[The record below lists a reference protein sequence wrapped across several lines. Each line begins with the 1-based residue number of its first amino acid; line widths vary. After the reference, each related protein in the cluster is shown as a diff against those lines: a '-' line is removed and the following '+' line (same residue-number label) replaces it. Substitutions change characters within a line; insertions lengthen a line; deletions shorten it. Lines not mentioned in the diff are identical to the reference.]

1 MKLRLNELTT
11 IVQGTQILVPVLWE
25 EKQEEHITVF
35 RQNVDADAS
44 LNGDPLNQI
53 TDPLNPIIDL
63 ALDGTELKTSVSTTT
78 YYDCEVVL
86 SNSLSYG
93 DLKAAIHEQL
103 EFNVK
108 SEALGL
114 LPKTIDILT
123 KPKYDLS
130 TWGGV
135 KAYREQLLKE
145 SDWTQLPDAPANKEE
160 WAEYRQKLRD
170 LPQTFDDPNSVVF
183 PAKPV

>member
-1 MKLRLNELTT
+1 MKFRLNELTT

-35 RQNVDADAS
+35 RQNLDADAP
-44 LNGDPLNQI
+44 LNG
-53 TDPLNPIIDL
+53 DPLNPIIDP
-63 ALDGTELKTSVSTTT
+63 ALDGTELKTLVSTTT

-93 DLKAAIHEQL
+93 DLKAAIQEQL
-103 EFNVK
+103 EFEVK

-135 KAYREQLLKE
+135 KAYRGQLLKE

-170 LPQTFDDPNSVVF
+170 LPELFDDPNSVVF
-183 PAKPV
+183 PVKPV

>member
-35 RQNVDADAS
+35 RQNVDAAAP
-44 LNGDPLNQI
+44 LNG
-53 TDPLNPIIDL
+53 DPLNPIIDP

-93 DLKAAIHEQL
+93 DLKAAIQEQL
-103 EFNVK
+103 EFEVK
-108 SEALGL
+108 STALGL

-170 LPQTFDDPNSVVF
+170 LPELFDDPNSVVF

>member
-1 MKLRLNELTT
+1 MKFRLNELTT

-35 RQNVDADAS
+35 RQNLDADAF
-44 LNGDPLNQI
+44 LNGDSP
-53 TDPLNPIIDL
+53 DPIIVPAQDS
-63 ALDGTELKTSVSTTT
+63 TELKTSVSTTT

-86 SNSLSYG
+86 SNSLSYS
-93 DLKAAIHEQL
+93 DLKAAIQEQL
-103 EFNVK
+103 EFEVK
-108 SEALGL
+108 STALGL

-170 LPQTFDDPNSVVF
+170 LPELFDDPNSVVF
-183 PAKPV
+183 PVKPV

>member
-1 MKLRLNELTT
+1 
-11 IVQGTQILVPVLWE
+11 
-25 EKQEEHITVF
+25 
-35 RQNVDADAS
+35 
-44 LNGDPLNQI
+44 
-53 TDPLNPIIDL
+53 
-63 ALDGTELKTSVSTTT
+63 
-78 YYDCEVVL
+78 
-86 SNSLSYG
+86 
-93 DLKAAIHEQL
+93 
-103 EFNVK
+103 
-108 SEALGL
+108 L

-145 SDWTQLPDAPANKEE
+145 SDWTQLPDASANKEE

-170 LPQTFDDPNSVVF
+170 LPELFDDPNSVVF